1 MITKRGRTVTSEEKL
16 SKQMLTSSPALRA
29 PLEVNLRAKP
39 RFLKHKI
46 TQTKGPDLKPDSLIK
61 IYLTQLFAWTV
72 NLLS

>member
-1 MITKRGRTVTSEEKL
+1 
-16 SKQMLTSSPALRA
+16 MLTSSPALRT